1 MSARKWPIYTMPVG
15 HVFLVVK
22 PPKRFVETVSRY
34 GLASGKVFRTKRR
47 GIGREV
53 RRVA

>member
-34 GLASGKVFRTKRR
+34 GLQSGKVFQTRR
-47 GIGREV
+47 IGISREV